1 MPPAL
6 TVPRALGV
14 IVVGL
19 AVGFIGTGIHRAN
32 QPVGLVLALAIA
44 ASAGVLARAWARWP
58 GVLLLAGVELTVVL
72 AVAFVRPGGDVIITN
87 EPIGYAWFGSA
98 LVILAML
105 ALPRRWF
112 GEQQIG
118 RSAGRGDPAP

>member
-1 MPPAL
+1 M
-6 TVPRALGV
+6 
-14 IVVGL
+14 
-19 AVGFIGTGIHRAN
+19 
-32 QPVGLVLALAIA
+32 
-44 ASAGVLARAWARWP
+44 LARAWARWP
-58 GVLLLAGVELTVVL
+58 GVLLLAGVVLTVVL